1 MCNPP
6 IADGRANITQRK
18 GISVMANVLFL
29 YICDSFFYL
38 TEKCQS
44 VKVTLTTTLSFHV
57 WRNIV

>member
-6 IADGRANITQRK
+6 VADGRANITQRK

-38 TEKCQS
+38 TEKCQRRS
-44 VKVTLTTTLSFHV
+44 LFMFDVTQFRKLL
-57 WRNIV
+57 W

>member
-6 IADGRANITQRK
+6 VADGRANITQRK

-29 YICDSFFYL
+29 YIFDIFFYL

-44 VKVTLTTTLSFHV
+44 VKVTLTMTLSFHV
-57 WRNIV
+57 

>member
-6 IADGRANITQRK
+6 VADGGANITQRK

-57 WRNIV
+57 

>member
-6 IADGRANITQRK
+6 VADGRANITQRK

-38 TEKCQS
+38 TEKFQS
-44 VKVTLTTTLSFHV
+44 DTDNDALFSCLT
-57 WRNIV
+57 

>member
-29 YICDSFFYL
+29 YICDSFFL
-38 TEKCQS
+38 LNRKVSKCQS
-44 VKVTLTTTLSFHV
+44 DTDNDSLFSCLT
-57 WRNIV
+57 